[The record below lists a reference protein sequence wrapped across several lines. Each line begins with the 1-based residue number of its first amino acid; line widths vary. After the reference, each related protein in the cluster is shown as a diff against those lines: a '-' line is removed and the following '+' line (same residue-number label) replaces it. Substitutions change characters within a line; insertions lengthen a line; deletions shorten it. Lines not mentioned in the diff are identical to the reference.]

1 MLNWRPF
8 LMVYVVLSYCQGW
21 VVTYGC
27 HLWLSLML
35 AARGLT
41 CVREEHTLFSELSLS
56 LVPGDLVQ
64 VAGPNGVGKTSLLR
78 LLAGLSRPFGGE
90 ILWQGN
96 NIEQYRDEYHQD
108 LLYLGHQAGIKH
120 ELTALEN
127 LAFFQ
132 RMHHAKSS
140 ANLWDVLAQVG
151 LAGLED
157 QTAGQLSAGQKRRVA
172 LARLWLGGPK
182 LWILD
187 EPFTAIDKQG
197 VKVLEQLLL
206 DHTANGGM
214 VLITT
219 HQDLS
224 LSANRVRT
232 LQLTPYQED
241 SA

>member
-1 MLNWRPF
+1 ML
-8 LMVYVVLSYCQGW
+8 LLAK
-21 VVTYGC
+21 VVTDGC
-27 HLWLSLML
+27 YEWLSIML
-35 AARGLT
+35 EARSLT

-56 LVPGDLVQ
+56 LAPGDLVQ

-78 LLAGLSRPFGGE
+78 LLAGLSRPYGGE
-90 ILWQGN
+90 VYWQGN

-132 RMHHAKSS
+132 RMHHSQS
-140 ANLWDVLAQVG
+140 DANLWDVLAQVG

-206 DHTANGGM
+206 DHTAAGGM

-224 LSANRVRT
+224 LSAQRARI
-232 LQLTPYQED
+232 LQMTPHEEEP
-241 SA
+241 A

>member
-1 MLNWRPF
+1 MMLE
-8 LMVYVVLSYCQGW
+8 
-21 VVTYGC
+21 
-27 HLWLSLML
+27 
-35 AARGLT
+35 ARLLT
-41 CVREEHTLFSELSLS
+41 CVREEHTLFSELSLK
-56 LVPGDLVQ
+56 VMPGDLVQ

-78 LLAGLSRPFGGE
+78 LLAGLSRPYGGD
-90 ILWQGN
+90 ICWQGE
-96 NIEQYRDEYHQD
+96 NIENHRDEYHQD

-127 LAFFQ
+127 LAFFR
-132 RMHHAKSS
+132 RMHHAQSQ

-157 QTAGQLSAGQKRRVA
+157 QVAGQLSAGQKRRVA

-187 EPFTAIDKQG
+187 EPFTAIDKNG

-206 DHTANGGM
+206 DHTAAGGM

-224 LSANRVRT
+224 LSASRART
-232 LQLTPYQED
+232 LMLTPYQEELT
-241 SA
+241 

>member
-1 MLNWRPF
+1 MLE
-8 LMVYVVLSYCQGW
+8 
-21 VVTYGC
+21 
-27 HLWLSLML
+27 
-35 AARGLT
+35 ARSLT
-41 CVREEHTLFSELSLS
+41 CVREEHTLFGELSLN

-78 LLAGLSRPFGGE
+78 LIAGLSRPYAGD
-90 ILWQGN
+90 IYWQGN
-96 NIEQYRDEYHQD
+96 NIEQHRDEYHQD

-127 LAFFQ
+127 LAFFR
-132 RMHHAKSS
+132 RMHHSDS
-140 ANLWDVLAQVG
+140 TANLWDVLAMVG

-157 QTAGQLSAGQKRRVA
+157 QLAGQLSAGQKRRVA

-197 VKVLEQLLL
+197 VAVLEQLLL
-206 DHTANGGM
+206 DHTASGGM

-224 LSANRVRT
+224 LSAKHARI
-232 LQLTPYQED
+232 LQLTPYQEEQ
-241 SA
+241 A

>member
-1 MLNWRPF
+1 MLE
-8 LMVYVVLSYCQGW
+8 
-21 VVTYGC
+21 
-27 HLWLSLML
+27 
-35 AARGLT
+35 ARSLT
-41 CVREEHTLFSELSLS
+41 CVREEQTLFSELALR

-78 LLAGLSRPFGGE
+78 LLAGLSRPHGGE
-90 ILWQGN
+90 VCWQGH

-120 ELTALEN
+120 ELSAFEN
-127 LAFFQ
+127 LAFFR
-132 RMHHAKSS
+132 RMHHGTSQVD
-140 ANLWDVLAQVG
+140 LWEVLAQVG

-157 QTAGQLSAGQKRRVA
+157 QMAGQLSAGQKRRVA

-197 VKVLEQLLL
+197 VNVLEQLLL
-206 DHTANGGM
+206 DHTQQGGM

-224 LSANRVRT
+224 LSAERVRI
-232 LQLTPYQED
+232 LQLRPHEEEPI
-241 SA
+241 